1 MEEQLY
7 GIIVAA
13 GMGKRA
19 QLGYN
24 KNYAPLGHVPILVR
38 NLHALSGIAFLT
50 HVIIAVAPKE
60 LTEARALLQKYE
72 AAFFPTLS
80 WSLVPG
86 GRERQDSVAC
96 ALQTLPK
103 TASWVAVHDGARPF
117 ADAALFERVFLAAKR
132 SGAAVA
138 ALPVKDT
145 IKVSTNGKETL
156 QTLKRN
162 ELYRVQTPQ
171 IFDVALLRR
180 AFSYVTA
187 HNLVVTDDASMV
199 EALGHPVSLVE
210 GLEENFKITTPEDF
224 IRAEGVLKKEQI
236 AMDFHVGSGYD
247 VHRLVPHRP
256 LILCGVTIPYEL
268 GLEGHSDADV
278 ALHAL
283 MDAILGA
290 AGMGD
295 IGRLFPDSDDA
306 YLGADS
312 RKLLRE
318 VIGRVEEK
326 GWHIHNADV
335 TIICQRPKLIFYE
348 RAMLENLQED
358 LGLSGDALNVKATT
372 TEKLGFTGRGEGIA
386 AEAVVLLKK

>member
-1 MEEQLY
+1 
-7 GIIVAA
+7 
-13 GMGKRA
+13 
-19 QLGYN
+19 
-24 KNYAPLGHVPILVR
+24 
-38 NLHALSGIAFLT
+38 
-50 HVIIAVAPKE
+50 
-60 LTEARALLQKYE
+60 
-72 AAFFPTLS
+72 
-80 WSLVPG
+80 
-86 GRERQDSVAC
+86 
-96 ALQTLPK
+96 
-103 TASWVAVHDGARPF
+103 
-117 ADAALFERVFLAAKR
+117 
-132 SGAAVA
+132 
-138 ALPVKDT
+138 
-145 IKVSTNGKETL
+145 
-156 QTLKRN
+156 
-162 ELYRVQTPQ
+162 
-171 IFDVALLRR
+171 
-180 AFSYVTA
+180 
-187 HNLVVTDDASMV
+187 
-199 EALGHPVSLVE
+199 
-210 GLEENFKITTPEDF
+210 
-224 IRAEGVLKKEQI
+224 
-236 AMDFHVGSGYD
+236 MDFHVGSGYA
-247 VHRLVPHRP
+247 VHRLVPPRP

-335 TIICQRPKLIFYE
+335 TIICQRPKLISYE